1 MINYLIK
8 TMNKVQIVE
17 ELQGIIDYALQSEN
31 TYLYHR
37 TQRILGSLQEIWSME
52 EFYLLEMQKNIM
64 Q

>member
-1 MINYLIK
+1 
-8 TMNKVQIVE
+8 MNKVQIVE

-37 TQRILGSLQEIWSME
+37 TQRILGSLEEIWSME